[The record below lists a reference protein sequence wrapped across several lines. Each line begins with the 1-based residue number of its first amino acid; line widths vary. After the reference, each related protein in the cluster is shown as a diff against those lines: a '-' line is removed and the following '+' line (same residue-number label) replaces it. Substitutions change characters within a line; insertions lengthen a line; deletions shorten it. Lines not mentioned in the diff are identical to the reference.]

1 MNTKIQSQL
10 MGIIL
15 ITITAFSC
23 TNQQKAGQAGAA
35 AAIKEYPVIAVKSQ
49 STQLYKDYPTT
60 LQGQQT
66 VEIRSKIAGYIEQIL
81 VDEGAT
87 VRKGQLLFRLNANDV
102 QATVR
107 SAEAQVKVAEAN
119 IFTAQV
125 NVEKTKPLV
134 EKDIISKF
142 DLQSAESTLK
152 AQEAQ
157 LAQAKANLENA
168 RANLQYTQIT
178 SPADGTIGNFPYRV
192 GSLVSSSTT
201 EPLTTVSNT
210 VKMYAYFSLNEKEF
224 LTLTKRLE
232 GKNLQEK
239 LTKLPDVSLI
249 LADNS
254 VYEKPGRIETASG
267 LVDEQTGAV
276 NIRASFPNPDGLLRS
291 GGSGLVRI
299 PQYVDSAIIIPQ
311 KTTYELQGKHF
322 VYILGADNKVHNTEI
337 EILVGNLKDSYVVTG
352 GLKVGD
358 KIVLD
363 GIAALRNDTEIKPK
377 LVEAGNLSENMPSTN
392 QITN

>member
-1 MNTKIQSQL
+1 MNTKIQSRL

-23 TNQQKAGQAGAA
+23 TNQQKAGQPGAA
-35 AAIKEYPVIAVKSQ
+35 VAVKEYPVIAVKSQ
-49 STQLYKDYPTT
+49 STQLYKDYPTK

-66 VEIRSKIAGYIEQIL
+66 VEIRSKIAGYIEQIM
-81 VDEGAT
+81 VDEGAV

-168 RANLQYTQIT
+168 KANLQYAQIT
-178 SPADGTIGNFPYRV
+178 SPADGTIGNFPFRV

-210 VKMYAYFSLNEKEF
+210 VKMYAYFSFNEKEF
-224 LTLTKRLE
+224 LTLTKGLE

-254 VYEKPGRIETASG
+254 TYEKPGRIETASG

-299 PQYVDSAIIIPQ
+299 PQFVDSAIIIPQ

-322 VYILGADNKVHNTEI
+322 VYVLGTDNKVHNTEI
-337 EILVGNLKDSYVVTG
+337 EILVGNLKDSYVVTS
-352 GLKVGD
+352 GLKAGD

-363 GIAALRNDTEIKPK
+363 GIAALRNDNEIKPK

-392 QITN
+392 QVKN